1 MKLRNLFAVLALGL
15 SLTGCGFEIV
25 DTGHRG
31 VKTTFGEVVS
41 EPLPEGIYFYNPMT
55 SDIVELDTRILRWDD
70 ATDTYTKDV
79 QQTHVSFT
87 LNYSLEPT
95 ATATIYKEV
104 GIDWSNKL
112 VPQVVYGTLKQVVG
126 NWDAVDFVAHRD
138 KAQAACLQAIREQ
151 LASKNVKVTGFEIT
165 GATFSKDFTE
175 AVETKVVAT
184 QNAIAEQNRSK
195 QIEEQA
201 RQAIMT
207 AKAQAE
213 SISLR
218 SKALESNPKLV
229 EWEAVQ
235 KWDGKLPVNMY
246 GSAPIPFLNLKQ

>member
-1 MKLRNLFAVLALGL
+1 MKSFKLFAVMLLGL
-15 SLTGCGFEIV
+15 GLTGCGFEIV

-55 SDIVELDTRILRWDD
+55 SDIVELDTRVLRWDD

-87 LNYSLEPT
+87 LNYALEPG

-104 GIDWSNKL
+104 GVDWSNKL
-112 VPQVVYGTLKQVVG
+112 VPQVVHDTLKQVVG
-126 NWDAVDFVAHRD
+126 TWDAVDLVSHRD
-138 KAQAACLQAIREQ
+138 KAKAACLSSIREQ
-151 LASKNVKVTGFEIT
+151 LAAKNVKVTGFEIT
-165 GATFSKDFTE
+165 GLAFSKDFTE
-175 AVETKVVAT
+175 AVETKVVAI

-195 QIEEQA
+195 QIEEKA
-201 RQAIMT
+201 RQAVMT
-207 AKAQAE
+207 AKAEAE

-218 SKALESNPKLV
+218 SKALENNPKLV

-235 KWDGKLPVNMY
+235 KWNGVLPVNVY
-246 GSAPIPFLNLKQ
+246 GSAPLPFINIK